1 MKELKNLRELIL
13 KAEDIVLRVEKA
25 NEMQERG
32 RDELEILTSAN
43 EKTTI
48 RVEKIVKILPQLEKD
63 MLNIANKIH
72 EIDPSTIKDEFKKSF
87 HSVKITFD
95 FEDLEKAAK
104 LAFIDI
110 FKDIGTDV
118 IAQQLDKYQE
128 SLETQLYDIDVN
140 MKKLKSLS
148 SLTNKW
154 EEYSSN
160 FEKLIH
166 KLENTETSIYWIG
179 FAFVGIFIGS
189 LSTYLIII

>member
-43 EKTTI
+43 KKTTI
-48 RVEKIVKILPQLEKD
+48 RVEEIVSRLPQLEND
-63 MLNIANKIH
+63 MLYIANKIH

-87 HSVKITFD
+87 HSVKITFN
-95 FEDLEKAAK
+95 FEDLEKAAN
-104 LAFIDI
+104 LAFIDV

-128 SLETQLYDIDVN
+128 SLDTQLYDIDVN

-166 KLENTETSIYWIG
+166 KLENTETSIYWLG
-179 FAFVGIFIGS
+179 SAFVGIFIGS

>member
-43 EKTTI
+43 EKTAI
-48 RVEKIVKILPQLEKD
+48 RVEKIVNILPELEND
-63 MLNIANKIH
+63 LQDIANKIH
-72 EIDPSTIKDEFKKSF
+72 DIDPSTIKDNQKNRLAFQSQF
-87 HSVKITFD
+87 SYFD
-95 FEDLEKAAK
+95 YLEKAAK

-128 SLETQLYDIDVN
+128 SLDTQFYDIDVN

-166 KLENTETSIYWIG
+166 KLES
-179 FAFVGIFIGS
+179 AFI
-189 LSTYLIII
+189 